1 VCPPIINHQL
11 SRGDRIVLLYTA
23 DEEAGSVEEIDFE
36 NEEEEVDLLQLISLG
51 HQQLLLDETPV
62 GGGIGA
68 KKTNSSLNN
77 VSSKDIESA

>member
-1 VCPPIINHQL
+1 MCPPVINL
-11 SRGDRIVLLYTA
+11 LPRGDRIVLLYTA

-51 HQQLLLDETPV
+51 HQQLLLDETPA

-68 KKTNSSLNN
+68 KKPNSSLNN
-77 VSSKDIESA
+77 VRRRGLESA

>member
-1 VCPPIINHQL
+1 MFPPVINPL

-51 HQQLLLDETPV
+51 HQ
-62 GGGIGA
+62 
-68 KKTNSSLNN
+68 
-77 VSSKDIESA
+77 